1 MRKKE
6 RERKRE
12 KERKKEREKAKEIKK
27 EREKISGY
35 PAVCYDREHKTG
47 KMLEVQRSDSLRKGE
62 DYDPSSTHLLPPITT
77 GASVSGWKP
86 AERSVSFNRDVHVK
100 RIGRGAPRV
109 TAALVGD
116 GEGRLILSPVHKED
130 ILSRSKEDLAQEAAL
145 VLQQA
150 GSLRCVA
157 HDNRRLPGKFSTLP
171 ARRGNA
177 NKKRPE
183 LPLDI
188 KRRKSEEIGATT
200 SVSANDQLT
209 WTPKAKKKIVER
221 SNSDASSKKL
231 KGTLAKFFSPKL
243 ERKRKPVGRSVS
255 DAGTS
260 GRQHRKRSGSESEGS
275 NLCAARAKKQLSPII
290 EASPQVDQNHPFH
303 FGNVVKEDGSKPN
316 AKKSKQEL
324 ERDKVEADVEKIV
337 ERVETKE
344 RIEEITEISIE
355 KEERSP
361 EKAIGENKD
370 QGDITNDKNRTTG
383 EEKEVTASRKTET
396 DRSPSPQVTK
406 DKLEV
411 DQVDH
416 IGSMLHSSRYDL
428 QKRGEES
435 TINKMI
441 HRLSNDR
448 SPPPQLT
455 RTMVSPG
462 PGFGHNNNRPF
473 SYTRPNESCSPPPQ
487 SQTNVIYAQVQ
498 ADKKKAQ
505 RSHSDSDEGLGLE
518 RKDSSRENSPAE
530 KEYRRINYSYSS
542 DLRRNNEINSLKSRY
557 EETRKNTTTSRF
569 GNHFGGSKDFL
580 SSRDLDNRCPEDEIE
595 LDRRYEPEKYT
606 STIFVETSGRDSTDL
621 TRPNHQTGISN
632 KTSELSARRDLL
644 ESRIKS
650 RQLADEMY
658 AAKNTANVSIKKS
671 EHEII
676 DKPIVP
682 SPVTPNRISSPK
694 RYTDTYITETR
705 TSSNGE
711 KYIFEKQIHEDNG
724 KVYGYEKK
732 ITNKIPAD
740 GYVDPKP
747 RDGYTVETR
756 TDKYGD
762 KYTVETRTHGS
773 YGDFK
778 PFLSDRS
785 RTSPEERFENSRIQ
799 GGPYKSSSYLA
810 EEPTSRTSRY
820 FRSESKE
827 NDIHSSPIVVRK
839 FTAERKFSKSDDF
852 LDRDARPLNE
862 NLPTKSNKNFESIR
876 GMSKSTQRLDDLSEN
891 SRILRNEYTT
901 RSHENL
907 CSHVD
912 SVNGADVTP
921 RKERSPFAKRH
932 LDSLRERPM
941 DDYDTDISQITS
953 SQLESKYYK
962 ETRTTQ
968 RYSSSKHPIH
978 DDYDS
983 SPPRSRT
990 ERTGPSGIRGD
1001 AGPAGHGSS
1010 RCDSDTTARD
1020 SIRRETRYDERT
1032 LRKEQRTNNLLN
1044 ETEPKKPLRRS
1055 RNRLD
1060 YFDDSDA
1067 RDSPRG
1073 KGSLDETPP
1082 TRPLRSYHENGKSR
1096 HGRQETRAYME
1107 QRRYR
1112 ETRLSDPDR
1121 KDRLA
1126 DSGIENDYRR
1136 DSQEADRREP
1146 IESEDEGFASR
1157 QFIKNERR
1165 HTDRNMSPSEQ
1176 RKYDKFSN
1184 DITGG
1189 KAGGLLTSKPPTG
1202 ADKKYEKK
1210 AAKKSGTMSKVKQL
1224 FSKKEKKAK
1233 EEKNKKNTRNGS
1245 SSALTDDEVTMR
1257 YREHR
1262 GDRLRS
1268 AKSARDLGSDIN
1280 QEDYSQRRRLSTPSG
1295 SPSPPRQPRL
1305 SRSTG
1310 TLTRDEDSFCESSN
1324 TLTRE
1329 NQGQEAERKGWFK
1342 SLSRKNKSNNKTVD
1356 KKPRIPESE
1365 ILTTGTEDEEAS
1377 SAPERVSVQKNLRFF
1392 GDTDQESVSSN
1403 RDHRNKRVDDRGC
1416 PKRDITS
1423 PNRNHNLGIVAPP
1436 RKPPR
1441 LAESALSSGES
1452 TTGDSSQQSQ
1462 NSQRSQRS
1470 VVYLHATTVCK
1481 IPGPNER
1488 RRAASREEL
1497 NRPLQSHTRTV
1508 SRSVSVLAPW
1518 KPRHYREPFE
1528 INYDQQ
1534 QNQKPMMT
1542 LRRRQRSRE
1551 TLSRRGKE
1559 ARRSKDNL
1567 SKTGTINRS
1576 TLKSKDKQKVDR
1588 TVSTESLSTKSR
1600 SVSSKPELSRSTS
1613 VPRDPNKSAGWF
1625 KLKSKKSRA

>member
-1 MRKKE
+1 
-6 RERKRE
+6 
-12 KERKKEREKAKEIKK
+12 
-27 EREKISGY
+27 
-35 PAVCYDREHKTG
+35 
-47 KMLEVQRSDSLRKGE
+47 MLEVHRSDFLRE
-62 DYDPSSTHLLPPITT
+62 EEASNTPTANLLSPDST

-86 AERSVSFNRDVHVK
+86 AERTVSFNRDVHVK
-100 RIGRGAPRV
+100 RIGRETPRV
-109 TAALVGD
+109 AAALVGD
-116 GEGRLILSPVHKED
+116 GEGRLIATPVHKES
-130 ILSRSKEDLAQEAAL
+130 IASRSKEDLAQEAAL

-150 GSLRCVA
+150 GSLHCVA
-157 HDNRRLPGKFSTLP
+157 HDNRRLPGRFSTLP
-171 ARRGNA
+171 ARR

-183 LPLDI
+183 LPLDV
-188 KRRKSEEIGATT
+188 RRRSEEIGGTT
-200 SVSANDQLT
+200 GADSVE
-209 WTPKAKKKIVER
+209 TPRLKKKALER
-221 SNSDASSKKL
+221 SASDASAKKL
-231 KGTLAKFFSPKL
+231 KGTLARFFSPKL
-243 ERKRKPVGRSVS
+243 ERKRNPVGRSAS
-255 DAGTS
+255 DAGASTRS
-260 GRQHRKRSGSESEGS
+260 HRKRSGSESEGS
-275 NLCAARAKKQLSPII
+275 HLSSLRAKKQLSPII
-290 EASPQVDQNHPFH
+290 EASPHVDQQPFH
-303 FGNVVKEDGSKPN
+303 FGRINVNEAASRPE
-316 AKKSKQEL
+316 AKKSRQEESDARKVTEPEL
-324 ERDKVEADVEKIV
+324 EPLAETRDQPEQQTEEADEPPVSPPRANKATVRRIPIELEDDNKSKREGEQRKEEKAARTPSPAKDTGLDEVDKVA
-337 ERVETKE
+337 
-344 RIEEITEISIE
+344 
-355 KEERSP
+355 
-361 EKAIGENKD
+361 
-370 QGDITNDKNRTTG
+370 
-383 EEKEVTASRKTET
+383 AS
-396 DRSPSPQVTK
+396 
-406 DKLEV
+406 
-411 DQVDH
+411 
-416 IGSMLHSSRYDL
+416 SMLHSSRYDL
-428 QKRGEES
+428 QQRDEES
-435 TINKMI
+435 TIHKMI

-473 SYTRPNESCSPPPQ
+473 SYTRPNESCSSPPP
-487 SQTNVIYAQVQ
+487 QTNVIYAQVQ
-498 ADKKKAQ
+498 TDKKKAQ

-530 KEYRRINYSYSS
+530 KEYRRTDYSYNS
-542 DLRRNNEINSLKSRY
+542 DLRRNNEINTFKSRF
-557 EETRKNTTTSRF
+557 EEDRKPVSHFTGHYSSAQDYTSRNSDGKRHHEF
-569 GNHFGGSKDFL
+569 
-580 SSRDLDNRCPEDEIE
+580 EQI
-595 LDRRYEPEKYT
+595 DRRLYDKPEKYT
-606 STIFVETSGRDSTDL
+606 STVFVDTSGRGRADGTDARQRETNEYL
-621 TRPNHQTGISN
+621 PRQTQPGISN
-632 KTSELSARRDLL
+632 KTFELSARRDLL

-650 RQLADEMY
+650 KLLADERF
-658 AAKNTANVSIKKS
+658 AAKNSANVPIKKS

-682 SPVTPNRISSPK
+682 SPVTPNRVASPK
-694 RYTDTYITETR
+694 RYMDTYITETR
-705 TSSNGE
+705 TNSNGE
-711 KYIFEKQIHEDNG
+711 KYIFEKEIHEDNG

-732 ITNKIPAD
+732 INKISTD
-740 GYVDPKP
+740 GYIDAKP

-762 KYTVETRTHGS
+762 KYIVETRTHEG
-773 YGDFK
+773 YADDFK
-778 PFLSDRS
+778 LVGNRPRN
-785 RTSPEERFENSRIQ
+785 SPEERFQ
-799 GGPYKSSSYLA
+799 GIRGSSSPYKVSNYHQ
-810 EEPTSRTSRY
+810 EEHPVPHH
-820 FRSESKE
+820 FRGESKE
-827 NDIHSSPIVVRK
+827 NNVLPSPIVAKK
-839 FTAERKFSKSDDF
+839 FTTERKFSKSEDF
-852 LDRDARPLNE
+852 LDRETRPRE
-862 NLPTKSNKNFESIR
+862 PYLPKKKNFESIR
-876 GMSKSTQRLDDLSEN
+876 GMSKSTQRLDEIGEN
-891 SRILRNEYTT
+891 ARVRALRSEYTT

-907 CSHVD
+907 TSSHAD
-912 SVNGADVTP
+912 YVNARDMRRPLLESPTING

-932 LDSLRERPM
+932 LDSLREGPN
-941 DDYDTDISQITS
+941 DDYDTDISQMTN

-968 RYSSSKHPIH
+968 RYTTSKHPVH

-983 SPPRSRT
+983 SPPRIRT
-990 ERTGPSGIRGD
+990 DRG
-1001 AGPAGHGSS
+1001 GYNSS
-1010 RCDSDTTARD
+1010 RYDSDTTARD
-1020 SIRRETRYDERT
+1020 SIRCETRYDESSRT
-1032 LRKEQRTNNLLN
+1032 LRKEHRNLD
-1044 ETEPKKPLRRS
+1044 EDPKKPLRRS

-1067 RDSPRG
+1067 RESPRVKPSVG
-1073 KGSLDETPP
+1073 LLEPFDESP
-1082 TRPLRSYHENGKSR
+1082 TRPARAFHEGGKSR
-1096 HGRQETRAYME
+1096 HIRQETRSHTE
-1107 QRRYR
+1107 RRQR
-1112 ETRLSDPDR
+1112 ETRLSDSDR

-1136 DSQEADRREP
+1136 DSQEVDRREQ
-1146 IESEDEGFASR
+1146 IESEDEGFVTK
-1157 QFIKNERR
+1157 QFVKHERR
-1165 HTDRNMSPSEQ
+1165 HTDRNMNLTASEQ
-1176 RKYDKFSN
+1176 RKYDKYSN
-1184 DITGG
+1184 DVSKSPPVT
-1189 KAGGLLTSKPPTG
+1189 AKPPSG

-1233 EEKNKKNTRNGS
+1233 EEKNKKNARSGGS
-1245 SSALTDDEVTMR
+1245 GSGALTDDEVTIR
-1257 YREHR
+1257 YREYR
-1262 GDRLRS
+1262 GDQLRS

-1280 QEDYSQRRRLSTPSG
+1280 QEEYSQRRRLSTPSG
-1295 SPSPPRQPRL
+1295 SPSPPRPTRL

-1310 TLTRDEDSFCESSN
+1310 TLTRDDDTFCDSTH

-1342 SLSRKNKSNNKTVD
+1342 SLSRKNKSNMKAVD

-1403 RDHRNKRVDDRGC
+1403 RDRRSKRADDHACSG
-1416 PKRDITS
+1416 RDVTTS
-1423 PNRNHNLGIVAPP
+1423 SRHSLGILSPP

-1470 VVYLHATTVCK
+1470 VVYLHAATVGE

-1534 QNQKPMMT
+1534 LHPKSMATM
-1542 LRRRQRSRE
+1542 RRRQRSRE
-1551 TLSRRGKE
+1551 TLSRRGKD

-1588 TVSTESLSTKSR
+1588 TVSTESLATKSR
-1600 SVSSKPELSRSTS
+1600 SVNSKPELSRSTS

>member
-1 MRKKE
+1 
-6 RERKRE
+6 
-12 KERKKEREKAKEIKK
+12 
-27 EREKISGY
+27 
-35 PAVCYDREHKTG
+35 
-47 KMLEVQRSDSLRKGE
+47 MLEVQRSDFLRE
-62 DYDPSSTHLLPPITT
+62 EEASNAPTADLLPPDST

-86 AERSVSFNRDVHVK
+86 AERTVSFNRDVHVK
-100 RIGRGAPRV
+100 RIGRESPRV

-116 GEGRLILSPVHKED
+116 GEGRLIATPVHKES
-130 ILSRSKEDLAQEAAL
+130 IASRSKEDLAQEAAL

-150 GSLRCVA
+150 GSLHCVA
-157 HDNRRLPGKFSTLP
+157 HDNRRLPGRFSTLP
-171 ARRGNA
+171 ARR

-183 LPLDI
+183 LPLDV
-188 KRRKSEEIGATT
+188 RRRSEEIGGTT
-200 SVSANDQLT
+200 GADSVE
-209 WTPKAKKKIVER
+209 TPRLKKKALER
-221 SNSDASSKKL
+221 SASDASAKKL
-231 KGTLAKFFSPKL
+231 RGTLARFFSPKL
-243 ERKRKPVGRSVS
+243 ERKRNPVGRSAS
-255 DAGTS
+255 DAGAS
-260 GRQHRKRSGSESEGS
+260 ARSHRKRSGSESEGS
-275 NLCAARAKKQLSPII
+275 HLGSLRAKKQLSPII
-290 EASPQVDQNHPFH
+290 EASPHVDQQPFH
-303 FGNVVKEDGSKPN
+303 FGRIDVSEAASRPE
-316 AKKSKQEL
+316 AKKSRQEESDARKVTGPPAETRDQPEQTEEPGSEPPVSPRRGNKAAVRRIPIEL
-324 ERDKVEADVEKIV
+324 EDDNKSKREGEQRKEEKPARTPSPAKDTGLDEVDKVA
-337 ERVETKE
+337 
-344 RIEEITEISIE
+344 
-355 KEERSP
+355 
-361 EKAIGENKD
+361 
-370 QGDITNDKNRTTG
+370 
-383 EEKEVTASRKTET
+383 AS
-396 DRSPSPQVTK
+396 
-406 DKLEV
+406 
-411 DQVDH
+411 
-416 IGSMLHSSRYDL
+416 SMLHSSRYDL
-428 QKRGEES
+428 QQRDEES
-435 TINKMI
+435 TIHKMI

-473 SYTRPNESCSPPPQ
+473 SYTRPNETCGSPPP
-487 SQTNVIYAQVQ
+487 QTNVIYAQVQ
-498 ADKKKAQ
+498 TDKKKAQ

-530 KEYRRINYSYSS
+530 KEYRRTDYSAYNSE
-542 DLRRNNEINSLKSRY
+542 LRRNNEINTFKSRF
-557 EETRKNTTTSRF
+557 EEDRKTS
-569 GNHFGGSKDFL
+569 GHFAGHYSGAQDYA
-580 SSRDLDNRCPEDEIE
+580 SRNSDAKAKRHHEFEQI
-595 LDRRYEPEKYT
+595 DRRLYDKPEKYT
-606 STIFVETSGRDSTDL
+606 STVFVDASGRGRADGTDARQRESNEYL
-621 TRPNHQTGISN
+621 LRQTQPGISN

-650 RQLADEMY
+650 RLLADEIF
-658 AAKNTANVSIKKS
+658 AAKNSANVPIKKS

-682 SPVTPNRISSPK
+682 SPVTPNRVASPK
-694 RYTDTYITETR
+694 RYMDTYITETR
-705 TSSNGE
+705 TNSNGE
-711 KYIFEKQIHEDNG
+711 KYIFEKEIHEDNG

-732 ITNKIPAD
+732 ITNKIPTD
-740 GYVDPKP
+740 GYIDAKP

-762 KYTVETRTHGS
+762 KYIVETRTHEG
-773 YGDFK
+773 YADDFK
-778 PFLSDRS
+778 VVGNRA
-785 RTSPEERFENSRIQ
+785 RNSPEDRFQ
-799 GGPYKSSSYLA
+799 GIRGTGSPYKVA
-810 EEPTSRTSRY
+810 NFHQEGHTMPHH
-820 FRSESKE
+820 FRGESKE
-827 NDIHSSPIVVRK
+827 NNALPSPIVAKK
-839 FTAERKFSKSDDF
+839 FTTERKFSKSEDF
-852 LDRDARPLNE
+852 LDRETTRPRD
-862 NLPTKSNKNFESIR
+862 PYMPKKKNFESIR
-876 GMSKSTQRLDDLSEN
+876 GMSKSTQRLDEIGEN
-891 SRILRNEYTT
+891 ARVRALRSEYTT

-907 CSHVD
+907 TSGHAD
-912 SVNGADVTP
+912 YVNARDMRRPLHESPTING

-932 LDSLRERPM
+932 LDSLREGPN
-941 DDYDTDISQITS
+941 DDYDTDISQMTN

-968 RYSSSKHPIH
+968 RYTTSKHPIH

-983 SPPRSRT
+983 SPPRIRT
-990 ERTGPSGIRGD
+990 DRG
-1001 AGPAGHGSS
+1001 GYNSS
-1010 RCDSDTTARD
+1010 RYDSDTTARD
-1020 SIRRETRYDERT
+1020 SIRCETRYDETSRT
-1032 LRKEQRTNNLLN
+1032 LRKEHRKMD
-1044 ETEPKKPLRRS
+1044 EDPKKPLRRS

-1067 RDSPRG
+1067 RESPRVKASVG
-1073 KGSLDETPP
+1073 RLEPFDESP
-1082 TRPLRSYHENGKSR
+1082 TRPARAFHEGGKSR
-1096 HGRQETRAYME
+1096 HMRQETRSHTE
-1107 QRRYR
+1107 RRQR
-1112 ETRLSDPDR
+1112 ETRLSDSDR

-1136 DSQEADRREP
+1136 DSQEVDRREQ
-1146 IESEDEGFASR
+1146 IESEDEGFVTR
-1157 QFIKNERR
+1157 QFIKHERR
-1165 HTDRNMSPSEQ
+1165 HTDRNMNLTASEQ
-1176 RKYDKFSN
+1176 RKYDKYSN
-1184 DITGG
+1184 DVSKSPPVT
-1189 KAGGLLTSKPPTG
+1189 AKPPSG

-1233 EEKNKKNTRNGS
+1233 EEKNKKNARSGGS
-1245 SSALTDDEVTMR
+1245 GALTDDEVTIR
-1257 YREHR
+1257 YREYR
-1262 GDRLRS
+1262 GDQLRS

-1280 QEDYSQRRRLSTPSG
+1280 QEEYSQRRRLSTPSG
-1295 SPSPPRQPRL
+1295 SPSPPRPTRL

-1310 TLTRDEDSFCESSN
+1310 TLTRDEETFCDSTH

-1342 SLSRKNKSNNKTVD
+1342 SLSRKNKSNMKAVD

-1403 RDHRNKRVDDRGC
+1403 RDRRSKRADDHACSG
-1416 PKRDITS
+1416 RDVTTS
-1423 PNRNHNLGIVAPP
+1423 SRHGLGILSPP

-1470 VVYLHATTVCK
+1470 VVYLHAATVGE

-1534 QNQKPMMT
+1534 LHPKSMATM
-1542 LRRRQRSRE
+1542 RRRQRSRE
-1551 TLSRRGKE
+1551 TLSRRGKDS
-1559 ARRSKDNL
+1559 RRSKDNL

-1588 TVSTESLSTKSR
+1588 TVSTESLATKSR
-1600 SVSSKPELSRSTS
+1600 SVNSKPELSRSTS

>member
-1 MRKKE
+1 
-6 RERKRE
+6 
-12 KERKKEREKAKEIKK
+12 
-27 EREKISGY
+27 
-35 PAVCYDREHKTG
+35 
-47 KMLEVQRSDSLRKGE
+47 MLEVQRSDSLRKGE
-62 DYDPSSTHLLPPITT
+62 DYDPSSTHLLPPVTT

-116 GEGRLILSPVHKED
+116 GEGRLILSSVHKEN

-157 HDNRRLPGKFSTLP
+157 HDNRRLPGRFSTLP

-200 SVSANDQLT
+200 GTAGTDQIT
-209 WTPKAKKKIVER
+209 WTPKAKKKTLER
-221 SNSDASSKKL
+221 SSSDASSKKL

-255 DAGTS
+255 DAGTNN
-260 GRQHRKRSGSESEGS
+260 RQHRKRSGSESEGS
-275 NLCAARAKKQLSPII
+275 HLSAARAKKQLSPII
-290 EASPQVDQNHPFH
+290 EASPHVDQNQPFH
-303 FGNVVKEDGSKPN
+303 FGIVAKEEGSKPN
-316 AKKSKQEL
+316 AKKSKQEV
-324 ERDKVEADVEKIV
+324 EKVVDTDVERII

-344 RIEEITEISIE
+344 RIEEKITEISLEQPAE
-355 KEERSP
+355 KTISE
-361 EKAIGENKD
+361 GED
-370 QGDITNDKNRTTG
+370 QVNVTNDKNRTTG
-383 EEKEVTASRKTET
+383 EEKEVTARKKSET
-396 DRSPSPQVTK
+396 NRSPSPAVRK
-406 DKLEV
+406 DKPEV

-416 IGSMLHSSRYDL
+416 SGNMLHSSRYDL

-530 KEYRRINYSYSS
+530 KEYRRMDYSYSS
-542 DLRRNNEINSLKSRY
+542 DLRRNNEINSLKSR
-557 EETRKNTTTSRF
+557 
-569 GNHFGGSKDFL
+569 DI
-580 SSRDLDNRCPEDEIE
+580 DNRCPEDEIE

-606 STIFVETSGRDSTDL
+606 STIFVDTSGRDSTDL
-621 TRPNHQTGISN
+621 TSRPNLQTGISN

-650 RQLADEMY
+650 RLLADEMY
-658 AAKNTANVSIKKS
+658 AAKNTANVPVKKS

-682 SPVTPNRISSPK
+682 SPVTPNRIASPK

-732 ITNKIPAD
+732 ITNKIPSD
-740 GYVDPKP
+740 GYVEPKP

-762 KYTVETRTHGS
+762 KYIVETRTHGS
-773 YGDFK
+773 YGDDFK

-785 RTSPEERFENSRIQ
+785 RTSPEERFEINRTQ
-799 GGPYKSSSYLA
+799 TGPYKSSSYLP
-810 EEPTSRTSRY
+810 EEPATRSSNY
-820 FRSESKE
+820 FRSGSKE
-827 NDIHSSPIVVRK
+827 NDIHSSPIVARK

-852 LDRDARPLNE
+852 LDRDPRPLNE
-862 NLPTKSNKNFESIR
+862 NLQTKPGKKFESIR
-876 GMSKSTQRLDDLSEN
+876 GMSKSTQRLDDFNEN

-912 SVNGADVTP
+912 CVNTADVNP

-932 LDSLRERPM
+932 LDSLRERPV
-941 DDYDTDISQITS
+941 DDYDTDISQMTN

-968 RYSSSKHPIH
+968 RYSSNKHPIH

-983 SPPRSRT
+983 SPPRIRT
-990 ERTGPSGIRGD
+990 DRTGPSAVRND
-1001 AGPAGHGSS
+1001 VSAGGHSSS

-1032 LRKEQRTNNLLN
+1032 LRKEHRNNNVLN
-1044 ETEPKKPLRRS
+1044 EAEPKKPLRRS

-1067 RDSPRG
+1067 RESPRG
-1073 KGSLDETPP
+1073 KSSLDETPP

-1096 HGRQETRAYME
+1096 HARQETRAYME

-1184 DITGG
+1184 DINGG
-1189 KAGGLLTSKPPTG
+1189 KSSGLLTSKPPTG

-1233 EEKNKKNTRNGS
+1233 EEKNKKSTRNGS
-1245 SSALTDDEVTMR
+1245 SGALTDDEVTMR
-1257 YREHR
+1257 YREYR

-1295 SPSPPRQPRL
+1295 SPSPPRPPRL

-1342 SLSRKNKSNNKTVD
+1342 SLSRKNKSNTKTVD

-1392 GDTDQESVSSN
+1392 GDTDQESISSN
-1403 RDHRNKRVDDRGC
+1403 RDRRNKRVDDRGC
-1416 PKRDITS
+1416 PKRDITTS
-1423 PNRNHNLGIVAPP
+1423 NRSHNLGVVAPP

-1462 NSQRSQRS
+1462 NSQRSQIS
-1470 VVYLHATTVCK
+1470 VVYLHATTIGK

-1542 LRRRQRSRE
+1542 LRRTQRSRE

>member
-1 MRKKE
+1 
-6 RERKRE
+6 
-12 KERKKEREKAKEIKK
+12 
-27 EREKISGY
+27 
-35 PAVCYDREHKTG
+35 
-47 KMLEVQRSDSLRKGE
+47 MLEVHRSDFLREGE
-62 DYDPSSTHLLPPITT
+62 ACHPPTTNLLPPDTS

-86 AERSVSFNRDVHVK
+86 AERTVSFNRDVHVK

-116 GEGRLILSPVHKED
+116 GEGRLIATPVHKES
-130 ILSRSKEDLAQEAAL
+130 IASRSKEDLAQEAAL

-150 GSLRCVA
+150 GSLHCVA
-157 HDNRRLPGKFSTLP
+157 HDNRRLPGRFSTLP
-171 ARRGNA
+171 ARR

-183 LPLDI
+183 LPLDV
-188 KRRKSEEIGATT
+188 RRKSEEIGATT
-200 SVSANDQLT
+200 STADLAEL
-209 WTPKAKKKIVER
+209 PRLKKKALER
-221 SNSDASSKKL
+221 SGSDASAKKL
-231 KGTLAKFFSPKL
+231 KGSLARFFSPKL
-243 ERKRKPVGRSVS
+243 ERKRKLVGRSAS
-255 DAGTS
+255 DAGASTRS
-260 GRQHRKRSGSESEGS
+260 QRKRSGSESEGS
-275 NLCAARAKKQLSPII
+275 HLSTSRAKKQLSPII
-290 EASPQVDQNHPFH
+290 EASPQVDQQPFN
-303 FGNVVKEDGSKPN
+303 FENNSRPE
-316 AKKSKQEL
+316 AKKSKQEVTDVGKVIREFEEEISVNKPPRSPGRPGKAGSVREIPIEL
-324 ERDKVEADVEKIV
+324 EQARSERTSRTPSPIKESNGVDEVDKVSA
-337 ERVETKE
+337 R
-344 RIEEITEISIE
+344 
-355 KEERSP
+355 
-361 EKAIGENKD
+361 
-370 QGDITNDKNRTTG
+370 
-383 EEKEVTASRKTET
+383 
-396 DRSPSPQVTK
+396 
-406 DKLEV
+406 
-411 DQVDH
+411 
-416 IGSMLHSSRYDL
+416 SMLHSSRYDL
-428 QKRGEES
+428 QRGEES
-435 TINKMI
+435 TIHKMI

-473 SYTRPNESCSPPPQ
+473 SYTRPNESCSPPPPP
-487 SQTNVIYAQVQ
+487 QTTVIYAQVQ
-498 ADKKKAQ
+498 PDKKKAQ

-530 KEYRRINYSYSS
+530 KEYRRTDYSYTS
-542 DLRRNNEINSLKSRY
+542 DRRNNEINTFKSRY
-557 EETRKNTTTSRF
+557 EEDRKNTTHF
-569 GNHFGGSKDFL
+569 GNHFTGIQDYA
-580 SSRDLDNRCPEDEIE
+580 SRNSDAKRRHEFDEI
-595 LDRRYEPEKYT
+595 DRRLYDKPDKYT
-606 STIFVETSGRDSTDL
+606 STVFVDTSARGRADGTD
-621 TRPNHQTGISN
+621 TRNGNNEFAGRNQGGISN

-650 RQLADEMY
+650 RLLADEMF
-658 AAKNTANVSIKKS
+658 AAKNSANVSLKKT

-682 SPVTPNRISSPK
+682 SPVTPNRVASPK
-694 RYTDTYITETR
+694 RYMDTYITETR
-705 TSSNGE
+705 TNSNGE
-711 KYIFEKQIHEDNG
+711 KYIFEKEIHEDNG

-732 ITNKIPAD
+732 MNKIPAD
-740 GYVDPKP
+740 GYIDAKP

-762 KYTVETRTHGS
+762 KYIVETRTHDG
-773 YGDFK
+773 YTDDFK

-785 RTSPEERFENSRIQ
+785 RTSPERFQATRNTSS
-799 GGPYKSSSYLA
+799 PYKSSGFLP
-810 EEPTSRTSRY
+810 EETGTQNRPETQT
-820 FRSESKE
+820 
-827 NDIHSSPIVVRK
+827 NALSSPIIAKK
-839 FTAERKFSKSDDF
+839 FTSERKFSKSDDF
-852 LDRDARPLNE
+852 LDRDARPARDVY
-862 NLPTKSNKNFESIR
+862 LPKKKNFESKR
-876 GMSKSTQRLDDLSEN
+876 GMSKSTQRLDEVGEN
-891 SRILRNEYTT
+891 GRVRALRSEYTT

-907 CSHVD
+907 TSHAD
-912 SVNGADVTP
+912 YVNARDVRRP
-921 RKERSPFAKRH
+921 LASPMNGRKERSPFAKRH
-932 LDSLRERPM
+932 LDSLREGPN
-941 DDYDTDISQITS
+941 DDYDTDISQMTS

-968 RYSSSKHPIH
+968 RYTSSKHPMH

-983 SPPRSRT
+983 SPPRIRT
-990 ERTGPSGIRGD
+990 DRG
-1001 AGPAGHGSS
+1001 GYNSS
-1010 RCDSDTTARD
+1010 RYDSDTTARD
-1020 SIRRETRYDERT
+1020 SIRCETRYDESSRT
-1032 LRKEQRTNNLLN
+1032 MRKEHRKLD
-1044 ETEPKKPLRRS
+1044 EDPKKPLRRS

-1067 RDSPRG
+1067 RESPRTKTIVG
-1073 KGSLDETPP
+1073 RLEPFDESP
-1082 TRPLRSYHENGKSR
+1082 TRPPRTFHEGKSR
-1096 HGRQETRAYME
+1096 HARQETRAHTE
-1107 QRRYR
+1107 RRHR
-1112 ETRLSDPDR
+1112 ETRLSDSDR

-1136 DSQEADRREP
+1136 DSQEVDRREQL
-1146 IESEDEGFASR
+1146 ESEDEGFVTR
-1157 QFIKNERR
+1157 QFIKHERR
-1165 HTDRNMSPSEQ
+1165 HTDRNMNLTPSDQ
-1176 RKYDKFSN
+1176 RKYDIAKSPPV
-1184 DITGG
+1184 T
-1189 KAGGLLTSKPPTG
+1189 AKPPTG

-1233 EEKNKKNTRNGS
+1233 EEKNKKNARS
-1245 SSALTDDEVTMR
+1245 SSSGALTDDEVTMR
-1257 YREHR
+1257 YREYR
-1262 GDRLRS
+1262 GDQLRS

-1280 QEDYSQRRRLSTPSG
+1280 QEEYSQRRRLSTPSG
-1295 SPSPPRQPRL
+1295 SPSPPRPTRL

-1310 TLTRDEDSFCESSN
+1310 TLTREEESFCESSN

-1342 SLSRKNKSNNKTVD
+1342 SLSRKNKSNMKPVD
-1356 KKPRIPESE
+1356 KKSRIPESE

-1403 RDHRNKRVDDRGC
+1403 RDRRNKRVDDHACR
-1416 PKRDITS
+1416 RDVTS
-1423 PNRNHNLGIVAPP
+1423 SSRHNLGILSPP

-1441 LAESALSSGES
+1441 HAESALSSGES

-1470 VVYLHATTVCK
+1470 VVYLHAATVGE

-1534 QNQKPMMT
+1534 IHPKPMTTM
-1542 LRRRQRSRE
+1542 RRRQRSRE
-1551 TLSRRGKE
+1551 TLSRRGKD

-1588 TVSTESLSTKSR
+1588 TVSTESLATKSR
-1600 SVSSKPELSRSTS
+1600 GVNSKPELSRSTS

>member
-1 MRKKE
+1 
-6 RERKRE
+6 
-12 KERKKEREKAKEIKK
+12 
-27 EREKISGY
+27 
-35 PAVCYDREHKTG
+35 
-47 KMLEVQRSDSLRKGE
+47 MLEVQRSDSLRKGE
-62 DYDPSSTHLLPPITT
+62 DYDPSSTHLLPPVTT

-100 RIGRGAPRV
+100 RIGRGTPRV

-116 GEGRLILSPVHKED
+116 GEGRLILSPVHKEN

-157 HDNRRLPGKFSTLP
+157 HDNRRLPGRFSTLP

-188 KRRKSEEIGATT
+188 KRRKSEEIGTT
-200 SVSANDQLT
+200 TIGNTSTSGTTDQVA
-209 WTPKAKKKIVER
+209 WTPKAKKKTLER
-221 SNSDASSKKL
+221 SGSDASSKKL
-231 KGTLAKFFSPKL
+231 KSTLAKFFSPKL

-255 DAGTS
+255 DAGTNN
-260 GRQHRKRSGSESEGS
+260 RQHRKRSGSESEGS
-275 NLCAARAKKQLSPII
+275 HLSAARAKKQLSPII
-290 EASPQVDQNHPFH
+290 EASPQVDQNQPFH
-303 FGNVVKEDGSKPN
+303 FGVVGKEEVSKPN
-316 AKKSKQEL
+316 AKKSKQE
-324 ERDKVEADVEKIV
+324 VEKEVETDVEKII

-344 RIEEITEISIE
+344 RIEEITEISVE
-355 KEERSP
+355 QPVDKT
-361 EKAIGENKD
+361 IGQARDKVD
-370 QGDITNDKNRTTG
+370 VTNDKNRIIG
-383 EEKEVTASRKTET
+383 EGKEVTARKEPEAN
-396 DRSPSPQVTK
+396 RNPSPKVRK
-406 DKLEV
+406 EKSEV

-416 IGSMLHSSRYDL
+416 SESMLHSSRYDL

-473 SYTRPNESCSPPPQ
+473 SYTRPNDSCSPPPQ

-530 KEYRRINYSYSS
+530 KEYRRMDYSYSS
-542 DLRRNNEINSLKSRY
+542 DLRRNNEINNMKSRY
-557 EETRKNTTTSRF
+557 EETRKSTTTSRF

-580 SSRDLDNRCPEDEIE
+580 SSRDHLDNRCPEDEIE

-606 STIFVETSGRDSTDL
+606 STIFVDTSGRNSTDL
-621 TRPNHQTGISN
+621 TSRPNHQTGISN

-650 RQLADEMY
+650 RILADEMY

-732 ITNKIPAD
+732 ITNKIPTD
-740 GYVDPKP
+740 GYVEPKP
-747 RDGYTVETR
+747 KDGYTVETR

-762 KYTVETRTHGS
+762 KYIVETRTHGS
-773 YGDFK
+773 YGDDFK

-785 RTSPEERFENSRIQ
+785 RTSPEERYENNRTQ
-799 GGPYKSSSYLA
+799 AGPYKTSSYLP
-810 EEPTSRTSRY
+810 EESSTRTSHY
-820 FRSESKE
+820 FRNESKE
-827 NDIHSSPIVVRK
+827 NEIHSAHSPIIARK

-852 LDRDARPLNE
+852 LDRDTRPLNE
-862 NLPTKSNKNFESIR
+862 NLQTKSSKNFESIR
-876 GMSKSTQRLDDLSEN
+876 GISKSTQRLNDFNEN
-891 SRILRNEYTT
+891 RILRNEYTT

-907 CSHVD
+907 CSRGDCNV
-912 SVNGADVTP
+912 ADINS
-921 RKERSPFAKRH
+921 RKERSPFTKRR
-932 LDSLRERPM
+932 LDSLRERPI
-941 DDYDTDISQITS
+941 DDYDTDISQMTS

-983 SPPRSRT
+983 SPPRIRT
-990 ERTGPSGIRGD
+990 DRTGPGAARSD
-1001 AGPAGHGSS
+1001 AGAGGHSSS

-1032 LRKEQRTNNLLN
+1032 LHKEHRNNNVLN
-1044 ETEPKKPLRRS
+1044 ETEPKKPIRRS

-1067 RDSPRG
+1067 RESPRG
-1073 KGSLDETPP
+1073 KSSLDETPP

-1096 HGRQETRAYME
+1096 HGRQETRAYTE

-1136 DSQEADRREP
+1136 DSQEADRREVV
-1146 IESEDEGFASR
+1146 ESEDEGFASR

-1176 RKYDKFSN
+1176 RKYDKFTN

-1189 KAGGLLTSKPPTG
+1189 KSSGLLTSKPPTG

-1245 SSALTDDEVTMR
+1245 SGALTDDEVTMR
-1257 YREHR
+1257 YREYR

-1295 SPSPPRQPRL
+1295 SPSPPRPPRL

-1342 SLSRKNKSNNKTVD
+1342 SLSRKNKSNTKTVD

-1416 PKRDITS
+1416 TKRDVTS
-1423 PNRNHNLGIVAPP
+1423 SNRSHNLGIVAPP

-1470 VVYLHATTVCK
+1470 VVYLHATRTGK

-1542 LRRRQRSRE
+1542 LRRRQISRE

>member
-1 MRKKE
+1 MAASMASKATISKMFTMEGYRLRLCSTPFAVVTRDCECQEE
-6 RERKRE
+6 R
-12 KERKKEREKAKEIKK
+12 
-27 EREKISGY
+27 
-35 PAVCYDREHKTG
+35 
-47 KMLEVQRSDSLRKGE
+47 L
-62 DYDPSSTHLLPPITT
+62 
-77 GASVSGWKP
+77 
-86 AERSVSFNRDVHVK
+86 
-100 RIGRGAPRV
+100 GRGAPRV

-116 GEGRLILSPVHKED
+116 GEGRLIATPVHKES
-130 ILSRSKEDLAQEAAL
+130 IASRSKEDLAQEAAL

-150 GSLRCVA
+150 G
-157 HDNRRLPGKFSTLP
+157 
-171 ARRGNA
+171 

-183 LPLDI
+183 LPLDV
-188 KRRKSEEIGATT
+188 RRRSEEIGATST
-200 SVSANDQLT
+200 ADLVVE
-209 WTPKAKKKIVER
+209 TPKLKKKALER
-221 SNSDASSKKL
+221 SASDASNKKL
-231 KGTLAKFFSPKL
+231 KGSLARFFSPKL
-243 ERKRKPVGRSVS
+243 ERKRKPVGRSAS

-260 GRQHRKRSGSESEGS
+260 S
-275 NLCAARAKKQLSPII
+275 RAKKQLSPII
-290 EASPQVDQNHPFH
+290 EASPHVDQPPFH
-303 FGNVVKEDGSKPN
+303 FGKIEKAEKSNERPE
-316 AKKSKQEL
+316 AKKSKQEEIDVEEEVTERTETITSKKEVKETEVKVGKPPVSPRRENKGTVRRIPIEL
-324 ERDKVEADVEKIV
+324 ESDDKKSKQEGAEKREVKTRTPSPAKDTGLDEVDKVG
-337 ERVETKE
+337 T
-344 RIEEITEISIE
+344 S
-355 KEERSP
+355 
-361 EKAIGENKD
+361 
-370 QGDITNDKNRTTG
+370 
-383 EEKEVTASRKTET
+383 
-396 DRSPSPQVTK
+396 
-406 DKLEV
+406 
-411 DQVDH
+411 
-416 IGSMLHSSRYDL
+416 SMLHSSRYDL
-428 QKRGEES
+428 QQRANNEES
-435 TINKMI
+435 TIHKMI
-441 HRLSNDR
+441 HRLSSDR

-473 SYTRPNESCSPPPQ
+473 SYTRPNESCSPPPP
-487 SQTNVIYAQVQ
+487 QTNVIYAQVQ
-498 ADKKKAQ
+498 TDKKKAQ

-530 KEYRRINYSYSS
+530 KEYRRADYSYSS
-542 DLRRNNEINSLKSRY
+542 DLRRNNEINTFKSRY
-557 EETRKNTTTSRF
+557 EEDRKNGGPHFTSHYAGTQDYASR
-569 GNHFGGSKDFL
+569 NADAKRRHDF
-580 SSRDLDNRCPEDEIE
+580 DEI
-595 LDRRYEPEKYT
+595 DRRLYDKPEKYT
-606 STIFVETSGRDSTDL
+606 STVFVDTSGRGRADGTDA
-621 TRPNHQTGISN
+621 RQRDNSEFRQAQGGISN

-650 RQLADEMY
+650 RLLADEMF
-658 AAKNTANVSIKKS
+658 AAKNSANVPVKKS

-682 SPVTPNRISSPK
+682 SPVTPNRVASPK
-694 RYTDTYITETR
+694 RYMDTYITETR
-705 TSSNGE
+705 TNSNGE
-711 KYIFEKQIHEDNG
+711 KYIFEKEIHEDNG

-732 ITNKIPAD
+732 ITNKIPND
-740 GYVDPKP
+740 GYIDAKP

-762 KYTVETRTHGS
+762 KYIVETRTHEG
-773 YGDFK
+773 YADDFK

-785 RTSPEERFENSRIQ
+785 RTSPDDRYQANRNSTS
-799 GGPYKSSSYLA
+799 PYKPNNFHP
-810 EEPTSRTSRY
+810 EEATVAPH
-820 FRSESKE
+820 FRSESRE
-827 NDIHSSPIVVRK
+827 NNLLPSPIIAKK
-839 FTAERKFSKSDDF
+839 FTSTERKFSKSDDF
-852 LDRDARPLNE
+852 LDRDVRPRDVY
-862 NLPTKSNKNFESIR
+862 LPKKKNFESIR
-876 GMSKSTQRLDDLSEN
+876 GMSKSTQRLDEVGEN
-891 SRILRNEYTT
+891 ARVRALRSEYTT

-907 CSHVD
+907 TSHAD
-912 SVNGADVTP
+912 YVNARDVRRPLVESPTIND
-921 RKERSPFAKRH
+921 RKERSPFNKRH
-932 LDSLRERPM
+932 LDSLREGPN
-941 DDYDTDISQITS
+941 DDYDTDISQMTS

-968 RYSSSKHPIH
+968 RYTSSKHPVH

-983 SPPRSRT
+983 SPPRIRT
-990 ERTGPSGIRGD
+990 DRG
-1001 AGPAGHGSS
+1001 GYNSS
-1010 RCDSDTTARD
+1010 RYDSDTTARD
-1020 SIRRETRYDERT
+1020 SIRCETRYDETSRT
-1032 LRKEQRTNNLLN
+1032 LRKEHRKLD
-1044 ETEPKKPLRRS
+1044 EDPKKPLRRS

-1067 RDSPRG
+1067 RESPRVKTAVG
-1073 KGSLDETPP
+1073 RLEPFDESP
-1082 TRPLRSYHENGKSR
+1082 TRPPRAYHDGGKSR
-1096 HGRQETRAYME
+1096 HTRQETRTHTE
-1107 QRRYR
+1107 RRHR
-1112 ETRLSDPDR
+1112 ETRLSDSDR

-1136 DSQEADRREP
+1136 DSQEVDRREQ
-1146 IESEDEGFASR
+1146 IESEDEGFVTR
-1157 QFIKNERR
+1157 QFIKHERR
-1165 HTDRNMSPSEQ
+1165 HTDRNMNLTPSEQ
-1176 RKYDKFSN
+1176 RKYDKYSN
-1184 DITGG
+1184 DMSKSPPVT
-1189 KAGGLLTSKPPTG
+1189 AKPPSG

-1210 AAKKSGTMSKVKQL
+1210 AVKKSGTMSKVKQL

-1233 EEKNKKNTRNGS
+1233 EEKNKKNARS
-1245 SSALTDDEVTMR
+1245 SSSGALTDDEVTIR
-1257 YREHR
+1257 YREYR
-1262 GDRLRS
+1262 GDQLRS

-1280 QEDYSQRRRLSTPSG
+1280 QEEYSQRRRLSTPSG
-1295 SPSPPRQPRL
+1295 SPSPPRPTRL

-1310 TLTRDEDSFCESSN
+1310 TLTREEESFCESSN

-1342 SLSRKNKSNNKTVD
+1342 SLSRKNKSNIKAVD

-1403 RDHRNKRVDDRGC
+1403 RNRRNKRDDHASSG
-1416 PKRDITS
+1416 RDVTNS
-1423 PNRNHNLGIVAPP
+1423 SRHTLGILSPP

-1470 VVYLHATTVCK
+1470 VVYLHAATVGE

-1534 QNQKPMMT
+1534 MHPKPMATM
-1542 LRRRQRSRE
+1542 RRRQRSRE
-1551 TLSRRGKE
+1551 TLSRRGKD

-1588 TVSTESLSTKSR
+1588 TVSTESLATKSR
-1600 SVSSKPELSRSTS
+1600 GVNSKPELSRSTS